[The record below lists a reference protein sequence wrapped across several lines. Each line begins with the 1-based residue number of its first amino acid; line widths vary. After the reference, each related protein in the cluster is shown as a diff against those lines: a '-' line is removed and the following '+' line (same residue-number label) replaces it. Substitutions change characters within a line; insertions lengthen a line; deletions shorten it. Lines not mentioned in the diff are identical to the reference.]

1 VPASKEAAA
10 PAAHEPSANARMGT
24 SKPVPIPA
32 AVRRYRPLL
41 LIAFQLAFIMST
53 HTLINDFFPPSIDAT
68 ESMRQELRQQ
78 LVENGARL
86 YGVSSCA
93 STQKQLADLGT
104 TDHFTQGLDYVN
116 CEVEAAFCQQMNVT
130 LHPTW
135 QINGQ
140 LYPEYYSLEKLSE
153 KLSGDDEVDGL
164 DLTKQPHSYIGWAR
178 QFFKIFRYTFTFVFL
193 HSSWIMSWLVVF
205 GVAIP
210 AGLPVLSWVMDM
222 DVVRVAFFGT
232 LAERDR
238 LSASLSAAA
247 GELRE

>member
-1 VPASKEAAA
+1 MCVMSSLLSNDSPTSASIVDVPASKEAAA

-104 TDHFTQGLDYVN
+104 TEHYTQGLDYVD
-116 CEVEAAFCQQMNVT
+116 CEADAAFCRLMNVT
-130 LHPTW
+130 SYPTW

-140 LYPEYYSLEKLSE
+140 LYPGYYSLEKLLVR
-153 KLSGDDEVDGL
+153 LSGDDDDHDDHDHDHD
-164 DLTKQPHSYIGWAR
+164 DL
-178 QFFKIFRYTFTFVFL
+178 
-193 HSSWIMSWLVVF
+193 
-205 GVAIP
+205 
-210 AGLPVLSWVMDM
+210 
-222 DVVRVAFFGT
+222 DVVTAIWCMLLITSWFLFFAWLSFPGAGACLLSPEEMKARHEAEMASRLGEARVNN
-232 LAERDR
+232 L
-238 LSASLSAAA
+238 LKI
-247 GELRE
+247 

>member
-1 VPASKEAAA
+1 MCVMSSLLSNDSPTSASIVDVPASKEAAA

-32 AVRRYRPLL
+32 GVRRCRPLL
-41 LIAFQLAFIMST
+41 LEIALFAAYTMST
-53 HTLINDFFPPSIDAT
+53 VTLINDFLPQPSIDPTA
-68 ESMRQELRQQ
+68 SMRQELRQQ
-78 LVENGARL
+78 LVENGASL

-104 TDHFTQGLDYVN
+104 TDHFTQGLDYVD
-116 CEVEAAFCQQMNVT
+116 CEKAVYLCRHMNVT
-130 LHPTW
+130 VYPTW

-153 KLSGDDEVDGL
+153 KLSGDNEVLDGL

-193 HSSWIMSWLVVF
+193 FSSWIMSWLVVL

-210 AGLPVLSWVMDM
+210 TGTGPVLSW
-222 DVVRVAFFGT
+222 
-232 LAERDR
+232 LK
-238 LSASLSAAA
+238 
-247 GELRE
+247 